1 MRIDLDA
8 AVRTKDGHRAGNVK
22 GAIWDPK
29 ANEISEFVI
38 KTGGLLGR
46 DVLVSRDVLDRASR
60 EGDEIVVDLT
70 KSELDE
76 LATYETGA
84 YESPPPGWFAPAAY
98 GFPAGGYLWPVG
110 STEPVAEP
118 APKET
123 QSRRTPDIRKGM
135 NVRDKDGS
143 VIGAVE
149 QVNVD
154 GTTGELRGVVVRLGG
169 TVERLVGGGETMEI
183 DAEHI
188 ERVDDEV
195 RLASDRAEIRGRERA

>member
-22 GAIWDPK
+22 SAVWDPRL
-29 ANEISEFVI
+29 NEISEFVI
-38 KTGGLLGR
+38 GTGGLLGR
-46 DVLVSRDVLDRASR
+46 DILVSRDVLDRASR
-60 EGDEIVVDLT
+60 DGDEIVVDLT
-70 KSELDE
+70 KSELDG
-76 LATYETGA
+76 LATYDTSG
-84 YESPPPGWFAPAAY
+84 YEPPPSGWFAPSAY

-110 STEPVAEP
+110 ATEPVMEP

-135 NVRDKDGS
+135 NVRDKAGT
-143 VIGAVE
+143 VIGVVE

-154 GTTGELRGVVVRLGG
+154 GTTGELRGIMVRLGG
-169 TVERLVGGGETMEI
+169 TVERLVGGGEMLEM

-188 ERVDDEV
+188 DRVDDEV
-195 RLASDRAEIRGRERA
+195 RLVSDRSEIRGRERT